1 VKSVECAVLSSLRV
15 LYFSAQK
22 ADVRVGSLKI
32 LLHVLERCGE
42 KLYYSWSSILEM
54 LRYVSCLLS
63 IFSHICIIEFSI
75 LFADPIPHIFSLGLL
90 QTHQRRMWRPL
101 GSRVS
106 GLL

>member
-1 VKSVECAVLSSLRV
+1 MCCLRFRAVWRRSSQIKRCNFGYSKSTEVKSVECAVLSSLRV

-54 LRYVSCLLS
+54 LRSVADASEKDVATLGFQVS
-63 IFSHICIIEFSI
+63 E
-75 LFADPIPHIFSLGLL
+75 G
-90 QTHQRRMWRPL
+90 
-101 GSRVS
+101 
-106 GLL
+106 